1 MRTTLFLAALV
12 LATACGPAAGSPCST
27 PGAVECS
34 GGSTI
39 LSCEG
44 GQWVGFPC
52 PSCSGGKC
60 DWKGAQT
67 GAPCP
72 RFADTYGSC
81 NYDGRLIGCYWSDL
95 TDAGTFVESPCPAC
109 VAGKS
114 IEELG
119 RCTAGRCSCQ

>member
-1 MRTTLFLAALV
+1 MRTSLLAAVAL
-12 LATACGPAAGSPCST
+12 LLSACGPAAGAPCST
-27 PGAVECS
+27 PNAVTCS
-34 GGSTI
+34 GSTTV

-52 PSCSGGKC
+52 PGCSGETC
-60 DWKGAQT
+60 DWKNAVNGN
-67 GAPCP
+67 PCP
-72 RFADTYGSC
+72 RFADTYGTC

-95 TDAGTFVESPCPAC
+95 TDAGTFVEAACPAC

-119 RCTAGRCSCQ
+119 RCTTGRCTCQ